1 VSSIEADVER
11 GLTAQPKDIPPKWF
25 YDDRGSALFDEITR
39 VEEYYP
45 TRRER
50 AILEA
55 HAGDIARVTGA
66 DTLVELGSGT
76 SEKTRVLLDA
86 MRDAGSLRRFV
97 PFDVSKR
104 TLHDAAAAIEKEYA
118 GIDVQPVVGD
128 FTLDLEK
135 IPHVGRRLVVFL
147 GGTIGNLLPAARAAF
162 LRDVAAMLDPDDFF
176 LLGTDLVKDEARL
189 VAAYDDASGVTAEF
203 NKNVLHVMNR
213 ELGADFDV
221 DAFEHVAVF
230 DSQREWIEMR
240 LRSTRAQTVRVRAL
254 DLDVSFAAGEEMRT
268 EVSAKFTRAR
278 VVREL
283 AAAGMQLAEWW
294 TDPQGDFALSL
305 ASLRGRSRQAA
316 DQAS

>member
-1 VSSIEADVER
+1 MSTLEADVER

-25 YDDRGSALFDEITR
+25 YDDRGSVLFDEITR

-55 HAGDIARVTGA
+55 RAGDIARVTGA

-76 SEKTRVLLDA
+76 SEKTRILLSA
-86 MRDAGSLRRFV
+86 MRDAGTLRRFV

-128 FTLDLEK
+128 FTLDLET
-135 IPHVGRRLVVFL
+135 IPRVGHRLVVFL
-147 GGTIGNLLPAARAAF
+147 GGTIGNLLPDARAAF
-162 LRDVAAMLDPDDFF
+162 LHDVAATLGPHDFF
-176 LLGTDLVKDEARL
+176 LLGTDLLKDEARL

-213 ELGADFDV
+213 ELGANFDV
-221 DAFEHVAVF
+221 DAFEHVACF
-230 DSQREWIEMR
+230 DSEHEWIEMR
-240 LRSTRAQTVRVRAL
+240 LRSTRAQTVRVQAL
-254 DLDVSFAAGEEMRT
+254 DLDVNFAEGEEMRT
-268 EVSAKFTRAR
+268 EVSAKFTRER
-278 VVREL
+278 VRREL
-283 AAAGMQLAEWW
+283 SAAGLQLTEWW

-305 ASLRGRSRQAA
+305 AGLAP
-316 DQAS
+316 